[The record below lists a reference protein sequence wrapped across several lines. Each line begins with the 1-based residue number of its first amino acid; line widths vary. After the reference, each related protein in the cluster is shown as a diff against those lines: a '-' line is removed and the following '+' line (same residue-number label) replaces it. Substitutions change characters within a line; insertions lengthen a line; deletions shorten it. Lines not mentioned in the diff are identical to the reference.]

1 MLTRIFVLSLIR
13 GMSEVEGVQPLRSST
28 TSPKTGEEFYCIA
41 PPPL

>member
-1 MLTRIFVLSLIR
+1 MLTRIFVLSPIR
-13 GMSEVEGVQPLRSST
+13 GMSEAEGVQPLRSST